1 MELEID
7 ELNEELKERDK
18 QIEDITVNNEFFLL
32 I

>member
-18 QIEDITVNNEFFLL
+18 QIEDIKVNNEFFLL

>member
-18 QIEDITVNNEFFLL
+18 QIEDIKVNNEFFLL
-32 I
+32 F